1 MRVDAFEFQ
10 NFSAPVRQTLPLI
23 ADMTKTL
30 TKIFLLLIVLTSLT
44 CKKKYPEN
52 TLKFNQKPKNYD
64 LMRGVITSYKVNGID
79 SLDDIGKYL
88 NCYYTNSFRDI
99 DFNTIDTKNRNR
111 VYNSCFGQIA
121 YGWNSDYNF
130 LYVYHQRLS

>member
-1 MRVDAFEFQ
+1 
-10 NFSAPVRQTLPLI
+10 
-23 ADMTKTL
+23 
-30 TKIFLLLIVLTSLT
+30 
-44 CKKKYPEN
+44 
-52 TLKFNQKPKNYD
+52 
-64 LMRGVITSYKVNGID
+64 MRGVITSYKVNGID

-130 LYVYHQRLS
+130 LYVYHQNDTNEVKRNIFLGNGNNWKVLKFIPSKKTINHQLKIQYEINGNTYEIQFN